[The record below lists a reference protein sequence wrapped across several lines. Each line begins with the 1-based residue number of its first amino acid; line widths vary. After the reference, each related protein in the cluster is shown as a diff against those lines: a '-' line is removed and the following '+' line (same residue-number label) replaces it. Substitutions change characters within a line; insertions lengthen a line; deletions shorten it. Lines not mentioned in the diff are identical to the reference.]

1 MIDLAFLI
9 LSGGITFSLLF
20 FSTFYC
26 YKIFSEVKFKK
37 SALEKNYEIQSHHI
51 HHQEQDKL
59 TQKLEK
65 YQSESFG
72 RSLVHPSERTR
83 MIAAR
88 IREESKTRGEDR
100 NAH

>member
-1 MIDLAFLI
+1 MIDLSVLI
-9 LSGGITFSLLF
+9 LSSGICFALLF
-20 FSTFYC
+20 FSISYT
-26 YKIFSEVKFKK
+26 YKIFSEIRLKK
-37 SALEKNYEIQSHHI
+37 SALEKHNETHYAQHH
-51 HHQEQDKL
+51 HHHEHDKL

-88 IREESKTRGEDR
+88 IREESKGGEK
-100 NAH
+100 NAY